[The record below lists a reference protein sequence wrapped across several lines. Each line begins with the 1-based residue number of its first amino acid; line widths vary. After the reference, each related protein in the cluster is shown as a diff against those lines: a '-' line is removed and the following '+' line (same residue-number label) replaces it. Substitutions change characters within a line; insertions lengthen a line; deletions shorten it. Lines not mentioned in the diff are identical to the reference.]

1 MIQKYE
7 HQTVTEAELDGL
19 DLDKLRR
26 HINYDTSHIVT
37 SKLNLLTYNIGEQHP
52 EGSFSALFRIGAE
65 WLDAEQTCP
74 IVVTPKMH
82 NIDFIDMF
90 MQCLSDNDAD
100 DKFAEIY
107 DIDFDAKPIYAPG
120 LDSVLSP
127 LLVVQFLMCMKRI
140 ASRGLRKGYVH
151 REGNLNKIKGRID
164 LRKNERQNIIS
175 NHCERVY
182 CRYEEFSVD
191 TPTNRYLKQVLLAS
205 QNMIM
210 KMSDHRS
217 FVPLLAMLNYC
228 MSSFQCVSSHNAPL
242 SVTNIKHNKL
252 YRDDTDAL
260 KMATLI
266 LRRKAIAI
274 NPNMREDASSYVP
287 VFRMNM
293 ALLFEHFALAKLR
306 QTFNR
311 AVIYQAKG
319 HNGRFYPDFLITQ
332 DKQPII
338 ADAKYIPDFSNS
350 AIKGD
355 YIQQLSGYAR
365 DKKLLHLLK
374 IDCSDES
381 LIPIVPCVIL
391 YPTTEPIS
399 LSNTDL
405 LFAKEAATVQ
415 FYKCPIHIPTY

>member
-1 MIQKYE
+1 
-7 HQTVTEAELDGL
+7 
-19 DLDKLRR
+19 
-26 HINYDTSHIVT
+26 
-37 SKLNLLTYNIGEQHP
+37 
-52 EGSFSALFRIGAE
+52 
-65 WLDAEQTCP
+65 
-74 IVVTPKMH
+74 MH

-151 REGNLNKIKGRID
+151 REGNLNKVKERID
-164 LRKNERQNIIS
+164 LRKNERQNIVS

-191 TPTNRYLKQVLLAS
+191 TPTNRYLKQALLAS
-205 QNMIM
+205 QTMIM
-210 KMSDHRS
+210 KMSNHRS

-228 MSSFQCVSSHNAPL
+228 MSTFQCVSSHNAPL

-252 YRDDTDAL
+252 YQDDTDAL

-274 NPNMREDASSYVP
+274 NPNMCEDASSYVP

-319 HNGRFYPDFLITQ
+319 YNGRFYPDFLIKQ

-338 ADAKYIPDFSNS
+338 ADAKYIPDFGTS

-365 DKKLLHLLK
+365 DKKLLHSLK

-415 FYKCPIHIPTY
+415 FYKCPIRIPTY